1 MKHGEL
7 TMKNTVLNIQTNPEV
22 KWISDVNESSS
33 IFRSIVNI
41 MFYMNIEWMLMNTK
55 PSKMVI

>member
-7 TMKNTVLNIQTNPEV
+7 TMKYAVSNVQTNPEV
-22 KWISDVNESSS
+22 KWMSDVNESSS

-41 MFYMNIEWMLMNTK
+41 MFYMNIEWVLMNTK